1 MAGGT
6 RCAGGGGVC
15 APSEGVE
22 ERGTDITQEFCSP
35 AAEEG
40 RTRGDQGWGLW
51 VTDICT
57 MYCTCVY

>member
-1 MAGGT
+1 VAPG
-6 RCAGGGGVC
+6 AGGGG

-40 RTRGDQGWGLW
+40 RTRGRQGRGLW
-51 VTDICT
+51 VTDI
-57 MYCTCVY
+57 YVYINADL

>member
-1 MAGGT
+1 MAPG
-6 RCAGGGGVC
+6 AGGGG

-40 RTRGDQGWGLW
+40 RTRGRQGRGLW
-51 VTDICT
+51 VTDI
-57 MYCTCVY
+57 YVYINADL